1 MILAL
6 ILYKFTILQTQ
17 RGVATQFAKAH
28 SGRTV
33 HLICLLVW
41 LFCILGFKVTLFV
54 DADEYVGP
62 LADSVGAVVS
72 VYLPFTKSSTLGE
85 NPIYVAPG
93 SFVSVSLMR

>member
-17 RGVATQFAKAH
+17 RGVATQFVKAH